1 MTEEQLQ
8 AIKAQF
14 KNIPEGWTVSEGV
27 QIIEGLRVSGNY
39 LAAEVAVLRTT
50 CDAQLGIIERQRA
63 ENERLR
69 KGLEFYANKGNYKVW
84 REGLDPSLE
93 PIHNIDSDCGNK
105 ARKALEEK

>member
-8 AIKAQF
+8 VIKAQF

-63 ENERLR
+63 ENARL
-69 KGLEFYANKGNYKVW
+69 
-84 REGLDPSLE
+84 REGLETIANHNMFKVPQIMMRDYAREVLE
-93 PIHNIDSDCGNK
+93 G
-105 ARKALEEK
+105 EKP